1 LFTYD
6 KWLFIRGHQQ
16 GNNPA
21 IKETD
26 MKTTAHIYEYL
37 DGSDDP
43 RDIESG
49 RGPKWRLLETR
60 TASLWLLRAYVR
72 AMENRYSEEYKLQI
86 VSGGAA

>member
-1 LFTYD
+1 
-6 KWLFIRGHQQ
+6 
-16 GNNPA
+16 
-21 IKETD
+21 

-60 TASLWLLRAYVR
+60 TASLWLLRAYVKR
-72 AMENRYSEEYKLQI
+72 WKTDTVKNTSFKSFQEAQHDTKH
-86 VSGGAA
+86 